1 MLTRLLFLKLCLFLL
16 LASSYSKADCL
27 PDATGLCTPGVTTTE
42 DTQIDIVEEDF
53 GTEIVTT
60 TTTTVTNT
68 EVTVTNQD
76 SQDLLDGTNNYVTS
90 TKEGDMD
97 SDWGGQGPASMPTG
111 NACYGLG
118 TDKCAAITGSGNTTS
133 TMGVEGM
140 GTTFIQTVDFSE
152 LNISNGG
159 EVKYSI
165 EVDKQD
171 DQDRIYMHITGLN
184 GTSQVFSGTDILSE
198 SGVSTGYQSYNGS
211 FDFSGVLNRV
221 TIEVGGRDI
230 NLAVG
235 PVFDDVSVNVFYNV
249 INTIITQQITTVEEI
264 YYLNL
269 LDTEINFAEEV
280 FEFNDISTNDVGEIE
295 FMPFEPEYEEVTYES
310 VEIEMAEIELEFD
323 YVEVSYDVT
332 YDAPPPMEL
341 LPPPDMNMDFEVP
354 VNIETVSIE
363 IEMEMNLELPSLED
377 MPPPPDMM
385 ASVEEVAPPMEM
397 DDVPP
402 PMETEPEVEI
412 EVEPVETE
420 VEETKPQIEEVQE
433 EPEMVET
440 EPEETVEEAPEEVE
454 EVEEVEDTKEPEEE
468 APEEVEETK
477 EEPKEEPK
485 KEEKKEEPKKEPK
498 KEPSAKEKA
507 ATKIVKKI
515 DDKARYDD
523 AAQTKTLIVMQIL
536 GNTKSFFDTQSY
548 IQDTNVTEYLN
559 KTIDDQYG
567 MLFDMAQGQIMDD
580 MVNSQWQKSQ

>member
-1 MLTRLLFLKLCLFLL
+1 MKLCFIKLCLLFLLV
-16 LASSYSKADCL
+16 SSYSKADCV
-27 PDATGLCTPGVTTTE
+27 PDATGKNFLGLCTPEVTITE
-42 DTQIDIVEEDF
+42 DTQIDITEEDL

-68 EVTVTNQD
+68 EVTVTNQNSD
-76 SQDLLDGTNNYVTS
+76 NILDGSNGYVGTS
-90 TKEGDMD
+90 NEGDMD
-97 SDWGGQGPASMPTG
+97 IDWGGQGPASMPTG

-118 TDKCAAITGSGNTTS
+118 TDKCAAIAGSGNSTS
-133 TMGVEGM
+133 TMGVAGM

-184 GTSQVFSGTDILSE
+184 GTTSVFSGTDILSE

-211 FDFSGVLNRV
+211 FDFSGVLNKV

-235 PVFDDVSVNVFYNV
+235 PVFDDVSVDVFYNV

-280 FEFNDISTNDVGEIE
+280 FEFNDIATNDIGEIE
-295 FMPFEPEYEEVTYES
+295 FMPFESEYEEVSYES
-310 VEIEMAEIELEFD
+310 VEMEMAEIELEFE
-323 YVEVSYDVT
+323 YVEISYDVT
-332 YDAPPPMEL
+332 FDAPPPMEL
-341 LPPPDMNMDFEVP
+341 LPPPDMNIDFEMP
-354 VNIETVSIE
+354 VNIETVTLE
-363 IEMEMNLELPSLED
+363 IEMEMDL
-377 MPPPPDMM
+377 PPPDMI
-385 ASVEEVAPPMEM
+385 ASVEEVAPPVEL
-397 DDVPP
+397 
-402 PMETEPEVEI
+402 EPEIEI
-412 EVEPVETE
+412 EPEPIEIE

-433 EPEMVET
+433 EPE
-440 EPEETVEEAPEEVE
+440 TVEEAPEEVE
-454 EVEEVEDTKEPEEE
+454 EIEEVEDVKEPEEE
-468 APEEVEETK
+468 APEEIEEAEEEVK
-477 EEPKEEPK
+477 EEVKEEPK
-485 KEEKKEEPKKEPK
+485 KEEKKEEPKKEEK

>member
-1 MLTRLLFLKLCLFLL
+1 MHFIRLCSLL
-16 LASSYSKADCL
+16 LLVSSYSKADCL
-27 PDATGLCTPGVTTTE
+27 PNTEGLCTPGVTITE
-42 DTQIDIVEEDF
+42 DTQIDITEEDL

-68 EVTVTNQD
+68 EVTVTNQNSD
-76 SQDLLDGTNNYVTS
+76 NLLNSSNGYVGTSN
-90 TKEGDMD
+90 EGDMD
-97 SDWGGQGPASMPTG
+97 IDWGGQGPASMPTG

-118 TDKCAAITGSGNTTS
+118 SDKCAQITGSGNSTS
-133 TMGVEGM
+133 TMGVDGM

-198 SGVSTGYQSYNGS
+198 TGVSTGYQSYNGS
-211 FDFSGVLNRV
+211 FDFSGVLNKV
-221 TIEVGGRDI
+221 TIEIGGRDI

-235 PVFDDVSVNVFYNV
+235 PVFDDVSVDVFYNV

-280 FEFNDISTNDVGEIE
+280 FEFNDIATNDIGEIE

-310 VEIEMAEIELEFD
+310 VEIEMAEIELEFE
-323 YVEVSYDVT
+323 YVEISYDVT
-332 YDAPPPMEL
+332 FDAPPPMEL
-341 LPPPDMNMDFEVP
+341 LPPPDMNMDFEIP
-354 VNIETVSIE
+354 VNIETVTLE
-363 IEMEMNLELPSLED
+363 IEMEMDL
-377 MPPPPDMM
+377 PPPDMV
-385 ASVEEVAPPMEM
+385 ASVEEIAPP
-397 DDVPP
+397 
-402 PMETEPEVEI
+402 I
-412 EVEPVETE
+412 EVEPEIVETE
-420 VEETKPQIEEVQE
+420 VEEIKPQIEEVQE
-433 EPEMVET
+433 EPEII
-440 EPEETVEEAPEEVE
+440 EPEPEKTVEEAPEEVE
-454 EVEEVEDTKEPEEE
+454 EIEEVEEVKEPEEE
-468 APEEVEETK
+468 APEEIEEA
-477 EEPKEEPK
+477 EEEVKEEPK

-498 KEPSAKEKA
+498 KESSAKEKA
-507 ATKIVKKI
+507 ASKIVKKI